1 MKTNHLSMARVTT
14 VVLLSIS
21 LTRYNDLFPRN
32 IVDISMAVIRKAMP
46 IKKVTILG
54 HSELRRRMMV
64 RGLFLVFD
72 TPLRR
77 LGQWRRAS
85 PCRGASRVRNL
96 LIHDPCADVKMTVP
110 DAGPR

>member
-1 MKTNHLSMARVTT
+1 MKTSPLSVARTTT

-32 IVDISMAVIRKAMP
+32 IVAVNMAVIRKAMP

-54 HSELRRRMMV
+54 HSDLRRRMMV
-64 RGLFLVFD
+64 RELFLVFD

-77 LGQWRRAS
+77 LGQWRAS

-110 DAGPR
+110 DASPR